1 MVFTMSTGIA
11 GLTESTKEDF
21 QNLGFDYRQG
31 EYSANYANAYFQRVY
46 PLVPSITD
54 QENCVHTFEIG
65 SLKDSH
71 FIDLQNIY
79 ADIKFKVVRSDGTAL
94 VKDER
99 VSIVNNIS
107 HNLFRSIDATINQT
121 LVSDHVKYN
130 NFRSYV
136 TNALSLSSCVKTE
149 SLICDYWLDDE
160 DDAGIDVIDD
170 QFTKSGEEETSIKK
184 RSEWIAL
191 SAEKHLYFKPHFD
204 LATSP
209 RFLPPNTVLKL
220 DFTMADSKYLL
231 LASKPTSPTANV
243 DYRLKIVSFNLEVGR
258 ILPSPEIIT
267 NVVSNSK
274 PYNFPI
280 TRTTVRRFQI
290 NTGEHEVLIN
300 RLVNPLQLPYQLIV
314 IPLQNTQLSD
324 INKNPLVFTS
334 HHIVKANLILNGSVL
349 PANPYQPESG
359 DMRTYKLCQ
368 KVLGFTETG
377 EKSNGITRYA
387 YKKSKFYLAWDLTN
401 CW

>member
-1 MVFTMSTGIA
+1 MSTGIA
-11 GLTESTKEDF
+11 GLVESTKEDF

-31 EYSANYANAYFQRVY
+31 EYSANYANAYFQRIY

-54 QENCVHTFEIG
+54 QENCLHTFEIG

-79 ADIKFKVVRSDGTAL
+79 ADIKFKVVHSDGTDL
-94 VKDER
+94 VADER

-107 HNLFRSIDATINQT
+107 HNLFRSIDTSINQT
-121 LVSDHVKYN
+121 LVSDHGRYN

-136 TNALSLSSCVKTE
+136 TNALSLSSSVKVE
-149 SLICDYWLDDE
+149 SLISDCWLDDE
-160 DDAGIDVIDD
+160 DDATVDVTDA
-170 QFTKSGEEETSIKK
+170 QFTDAKTSINI
-184 RSEWIAL
+184 RSAWI
-191 SAEKHLYFKPHFD
+191 SESKERHLYFKPHFD

-209 RFLPPNTVLKL
+209 RFLPPSTVLKL

-231 LASKPTSPTANV
+231 LATKPTHPNPNM
-243 DYRLKIVSFNLEVGR
+243 DYRLKIVSFVLEVGR

-290 NTGEHEVLIN
+290 NAGEHEVLIN
-300 RLVNPLQLPYQLIV
+300 RIVNPTQLPYQLIV
-314 IPLQNTQLSD
+314 IPIQNTQFSD
-324 INKNPLVFTS
+324 INKNPLVFS
-334 HHIVKANLILNGSVL
+334 PHGIVKANLILNGSVL
-349 PANPYQPESG
+349 PANPYQIGSG
-359 DMRTYKLCQ
+359 EMRTYKLCQ

-387 YKKSKFYLAWDLTN
+387 YPRSKFYLAWDLTN

>member
-1 MVFTMSTGIA
+1 
-11 GLTESTKEDF
+11 
-21 QNLGFDYRQG
+21 
-31 EYSANYANAYFQRVY
+31 
-46 PLVPSITD
+46 
-54 QENCVHTFEIG
+54 
-65 SLKDSH
+65 
-71 FIDLQNIY
+71 
-79 ADIKFKVVRSDGTAL
+79 
-94 VKDER
+94 
-99 VSIVNNIS
+99 
-107 HNLFRSIDATINQT
+107 
-121 LVSDHVKYN
+121 
-130 NFRSYV
+130 
-136 TNALSLSSCVKTE
+136 
-149 SLICDYWLDDE
+149 
-160 DDAGIDVIDD
+160 
-170 QFTKSGEEETSIKK
+170 
-184 RSEWIAL
+184 
-191 SAEKHLYFKPHFD
+191 
-204 LATSP
+204 
-209 RFLPPNTVLKL
+209 
-220 DFTMADSKYLL
+220 MADSKYLL
-231 LASKPTSPTANV
+231 LASKPTSPIANV

-377 EKSNGITRYA
+377 EKSNGITYYA
-387 YKKSKFYLAWDLTN
+387 YQRSKFYLAWDLTN